1 MKTKFL
7 IIIGIVLA
15 SVVIGSVYAV
25 SVQIRCEDLL
35 DDTKYPRP
43 LTFWNCLDYLQRV
56 DNPPPKST
64 EVIKSEINP
73 ISEEEEEHIE
83 KNQDD
88 ESNTPKLFRDGSTKF
103 VNPDHESLKYY
114 KTTQVIDDTY
124 LGKNV
129 QQWQDAWDWELEANY
144 EIYKDEFYEKLG
156 RLLVKN
162 EITQVMNQVGI
173 INMHDDFDV
182 HQGYSLT
189 SLPPHVGFT
198 AVINATDGNSY
209 LIDASAHSNRVNY
222 YSITQLSFFDTTE
235 ELHLADILGYP
246 QTIHVLPEDGNKSRV
261 EPFDLIIHIR
271 NNTVDFV
278 NRTPETIRIQE
289 SGTGQIAR
297 EHELAWIGPTI
308 LPFET
313 GQMIFDKPG
322 IYEWDARKAP
332 TLENPLWWD
341 SHAGGEIV
349 VLADNVDDL
358 PLEDR
363 LRMGRAILANSE
375 IPVSGMGVGNAEH
388 ALKVSLRSAV
398 YDMLPDAKQYYQD
411 RAEQLIP
418 FDIPIIIE
426 G

>member
-1 MKTKFL
+1 MKSKLL

-15 SVVIGSVYAV
+15 SAVIGSVYAV
-25 SVQIRCEDLL
+25 SVQIRCDDLL
-35 DDTKYPRP
+35 GDTKYPRP

-64 EVIKSEINP
+64 TVLKPEINP
-73 ISEEEEEHIE
+73 ISEEHIG

-88 ESNTPKLFRDGSTKF
+88 EFNTPKIFRDGSTKF

-129 QQWQDAWDWELEANY
+129 EQWQDAWDWELEANY
-144 EIYKDEFYEKLG
+144 EIYKDKFYEELG

-162 EITQVMNQVGI
+162 EITRVMNHVEI

-209 LIDASAHSNRVNY
+209 LIDASAHSNRVSY

-235 ELHLADILGYP
+235 ELHLADILSYP
-246 QTIHVLPEDGNKSRV
+246 QTIHVLPEDGNKSRA
-261 EPFDLIIHIR
+261 EPSDLIIHIR

-278 NRTPETIRIQE
+278 NRTPATIRIQE
-289 SGTGQIAR
+289 SGIGEISR

-308 LPFET
+308 LPFEN
-313 GQMIFDKPG
+313 GQVVFDKPG
-322 IYEWDARKAP
+322 IYEWDARKTP
-332 TLENPLWWD
+332 TPENPLWWD

-349 VLADNVDDL
+349 VLADDLDDL
-358 PLEDR
+358 SLEDR